1 MTEYVFSLKYHLPP
15 EVQDMALLLERL
27 GEAGCDDALAG
38 IGVTGRL
45 ALEFS
50 REAVSAEEA
59 VRSAMSDVARAVPGA
74 VLIEVSPD
82 LVGLTDVADIVGV
95 SRQAMRKMM
104 LAHATDFPVPVH
116 EGSVTLWHLADIL
129 SWLQG
134 RPTCQVNDDM
144 RQLACVAQQV
154 NLEKAWERIAPLAS
168 MQPEH
173 KGRDAVCLAER

>member
-1 MTEYVFSLKYHLPP
+1 MSVDNPGW
-15 EVQDMALLLERL
+15 ALLLERL

-59 VRSAMSDVARAVPGA
+59 VRSAMSDVLRAVPGA

-82 LVGLTDVADIVGV
+82 LVGLTDVATILGV

-104 LAHATDFPVPVH
+104 LAHATDFPAPVH

-129 SWLQG
+129 SWLQA
-134 RPTCQVNDDM
+134 RPTGQVDDDM
-144 RQLACVAQQV
+144 RQLACVARQI

-168 MQPEH
+168 MRPEQ
-173 KGRDAVCLAER
+173 KAGDAACPAER